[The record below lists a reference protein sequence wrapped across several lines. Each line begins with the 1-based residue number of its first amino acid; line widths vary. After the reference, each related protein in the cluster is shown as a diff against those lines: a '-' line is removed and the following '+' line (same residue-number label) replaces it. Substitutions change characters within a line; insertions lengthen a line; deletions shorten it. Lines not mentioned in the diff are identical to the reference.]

1 MKANT
6 LSDCEFIV
14 LGLVAEM
21 PRYGYELEQVIESRG
36 MREWTEIAFS
46 SIYFVLGKLER
57 ADFVHAAS
65 SNGPKARKTYT
76 ISPEGREAL
85 ISRTVQAL
93 ATWKPTYSSVSLGM
107 LHWNILPRDQ
117 AIDALAERVAAVE
130 SEIRRLETVRL
141 TAQPQPDFVESLF
154 DFTAGQLR
162 AELEWIQAT
171 LAYMQTKP

>member
-1 MKANT
+1 
-6 LSDCEFIV
+6 
-14 LGLVAEM
+14 
-21 PRYGYELEQVIESRG
+21 
-36 MREWTEIAFS
+36 
-46 SIYFVLGKLER
+46 
-57 ADFVHAAS
+57 
-65 SNGPKARKTYT
+65 
-76 ISPEGREAL
+76 
-85 ISRTVQAL
+85 
-93 ATWKPTYSSVSLGM
+93 M